1 MLILNK
7 QMESQNSQPEV
18 FEYLSARDFI
28 RDILAWAKAHKPEFT
43 HRLLLEK
50 MEVSSTG
57 FIANVISGKSN
68 LNARQIVALADI
80 FKLNPAESRYFQS
93 LVEYTQARSIEDK
106 GDALDSLR
114 IQIRG
119 RNKKLDP
126 RQYSLFSKWLYPM
139 VFDLLAIFPVG
150 ENHQEVAAFF
160 DGTVKAEDIRKA
172 LQILEELSLIRKT
185 PAGTFEQSRTTL
197 KTGDEIQ
204 SVDVFK
210 YQQTALKKAIEAL
223 DKIPAE
229 ERSISVTT
237 LPLSVEG
244 LQRVKQ
250 AAQQFR
256 DKVLKISEEDRNYD
270 RVFQF
275 NLNLFPTTKSIRKQG
290 L

>member
-1 MLILNK
+1 
-7 QMESQNSQPEV
+7 V
-18 FEYLSARDFI
+18 
-28 RDILAWAKAHKPEFT
+28 
-43 HRLLLEK
+43 
-50 MEVSSTG
+50 V
-57 FIANVISGKSN
+57 
-68 LNARQIVALADI
+68 LADI
-80 FKLNPAESRYFQS
+80 FKLNPVESRYFQS
-93 LVEYTQARSIEDK
+93 LVEYTQARSIEEK

-114 IQIRG
+114 RQIRG

-126 RQYSLFSKWLYPM
+126 RQYSLFSKWIYPM

-150 ENHQEVAAFF
+150 ENHKEVAALF
-160 DGTVKAEDIRKA
+160 DGTVKAEDVRKA
-172 LQILEELSLIRKT
+172 LQILEELALIRKT
-185 PAGTFEQSRTTL
+185 PAGTYAQARATL

-223 DKIPAE
+223 DKIPVE

-244 LQRVKQ
+244 LQRVKR

-256 DKVLKISEEDRNYD
+256 DKVLKISEADRDYD

-290 L
+290 I

>member
-1 MLILNK
+1 
-7 QMESQNSQPEV
+7 MESKNVPPEV
-18 FEYLSARDFI
+18 FEYLNARDFI
-28 RDILAWAKAHKPEFT
+28 KDILAWAKAHKPEFT

-68 LNARQIVALADI
+68 LNARQIVALGDI

-93 LVEYTQARSIEDK
+93 LVEYTQARSIDDK

-114 IQIRG
+114 LQIRG

-139 VFDLLAIFPVG
+139 VFDLVAIIPVG
-150 ENHQEVAAFF
+150 ENHKEVAALF
-160 DGTVKAEDIRKA
+160 DGTVKAEDVRKA
-172 LQILEELSLIRKT
+172 LQILEELALIRKT
-185 PAGTFEQSRTTL
+185 PAGKYEQVAATL

-223 DKIPAE
+223 DKIPVE
-229 ERSISVTT
+229 ERTISVTT

-256 DKVLKISEEDRNYD
+256 DKVLKISEEDRDYD

-275 NLNLFPTTKSIRKQG
+275 NLNLFPTTKSIRKLG

>member
-7 QMESQNSQPEV
+7 QMESKASPPEV
-18 FEYLSARDFI
+18 FEYLNARDFI
-28 RDILAWAKAHKPEFT
+28 RDLMAWAKTHKPGFT

-68 LNARQIVALADI
+68 LNVRQIASLGEI

-114 IQIRG
+114 MQVRG

-139 VFDLLAIFPVG
+139 VFDLLAIIPVG
-150 ENHQEVAAFF
+150 ENHKEVAALF
-160 DGTVKAEDIRKA
+160 DGAVKAEDVRKA

-185 PAGTFEQSRTTL
+185 SAGKYEQVQATL

-223 DKIPAE
+223 DKIPVD
-229 ERSISVTT
+229 ERTISVTT

-244 LQRVKQ
+244 LQKVKQ

-256 DKVLKISEEDRNYD
+256 DKVLKISEEDRDYD
-270 RVFQF
+270 RVYQF
-275 NLNLFPTTKSIRKQG
+275 NLNLFPTTKSIRKLG

>member
-7 QMESQNSQPEV
+7 QMENKNVPPEV
-18 FEYLSARDFI
+18 FEYLNARDFI
-28 RDILAWAKAHKPEFT
+28 KDLLAWAKAHKPEFT

-68 LNARQIVALADI
+68 LNARQIVALGDI

-93 LVEYTQARSIEDK
+93 LVEYTQARSIDDK

-139 VFDLLAIFPVG
+139 VFDLVAIIPVG
-150 ENHQEVAAFF
+150 ENHKEVAALF
-160 DGTVKAEDIRKA
+160 DGTVKAEDVRKA
-172 LQILEELSLIRKT
+172 LQILEELALIRKT
-185 PAGTFEQSRTTL
+185 PAGKYEQVAATL

-223 DKIPAE
+223 DKIPVE
-229 ERSISVTT
+229 ERTISVTT

-256 DKVLKISEEDRNYD
+256 DNVLKISEEDRNYD

-275 NLNLFPTTKSIRKQG
+275 NLNLFPTTKSIRKLG

>member
-1 MLILNK
+1 
-7 QMESQNSQPEV
+7 
-18 FEYLSARDFI
+18 
-28 RDILAWAKAHKPEFT
+28 
-43 HRLLLEK
+43 

-68 LNARQIVALADI
+68 LNARQIVALGDI

-93 LVEYTQARSIEDK
+93 LVEYTQARSIDDK

-119 RNKKLDP
+119 RKKKLDP

-139 VFDLLAIFPVG
+139 VFDLIAIIPVG
-150 ENHQEVAAFF
+150 ENHKEIAALF

-172 LQILEELSLIRKT
+172 LQILEELALIRKT
-185 PAGTFEQSRTTL
+185 PAGKYEQVSATL

-223 DKIPAE
+223 DRIPVE
-229 ERSISVTT
+229 ERTISVTT

-256 DKVLKISEEDRNYD
+256 DKVLKISEEDRDYD

-275 NLNLFPTTKSIRKQG
+275 NLNLFPTTKTIRKLG